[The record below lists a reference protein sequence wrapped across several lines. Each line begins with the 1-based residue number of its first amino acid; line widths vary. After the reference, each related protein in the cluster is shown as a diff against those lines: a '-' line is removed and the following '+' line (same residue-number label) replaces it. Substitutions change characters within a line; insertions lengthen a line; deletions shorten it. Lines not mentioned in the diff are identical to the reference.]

1 MGKPEEGRPVEQSP
15 GQSAV
20 KKRAVQEGLILKSDK
35 YTQFQ
40 IREKEPCIDM
50 TVFLFPFM
58 YLLCVRKYFTIIVS
72 QSQVINS
79 S

>member
-20 KKRAVQEGLILKSDK
+20 KKRAVHEGLILKSDK
-35 YTQFQ
+35 YTHFQ

-50 TVFLFPFM
+50 TVFLFPFI
-58 YLLCVRKYFTIIVS
+58 YIYCVIANIL
-72 QSQVINS
+72 Q
-79 S
+79 